1 MGGYMKT
8 IRNKNE
14 DLSEMLKELKIGDI
28 PIYDTVSNYE
38 ITKVPGGFIYKNEYS
53 GLCFVPDVPQPAK
66 KTAPATIDNI
76 PGSVAKV
83 GRPRKIDKEIV

>member
-1 MGGYMKT
+1 MKT

-14 DLSEMLKELKIGDI
+14 DLGEMLKELKIGDI

-38 ITKVPGGFIYKNEYS
+38 ITKVPGGFIYKNEYA
-53 GLCFVPDVPQPAK
+53 GMCFVPDAPQPAK
-66 KTAPATIDNI
+66 KTEPPAINNI

-83 GRPRKIDKEIV
+83 GRPRKIDKDVV